1 MKKYLIVSGCSFT
14 TNDFRSTFHP
24 HMKCDWPKWPELLA
38 KKLGMEV
45 INLAKSGGGN
55 EFIFSTLIDQLVKM
69 NHNEIGLVIPAW
81 SQSVR
86 RDWQVRKFWHNTII
100 ADKGDLEY
108 HINKSLRYYY
118 MFQLYCESNNIPYKQ
133 VQMIEFIR
141 KRMSTNKISILHKET
156 YEDDDGPDLIKD
168 SIYYNKINTDKFL
181 GYPMLTDLDGFDI
194 QRKVTNNRS
203 KEIDDVFRLS
213 EQDAHPSM
221 KGHRMIASFLY
232 ENL

>member
-14 TNDFRSTFHP
+14 ANDFRSTFHP

-38 KKLGMEV
+38 NKLGMEV
-45 INLAKSGGGN
+45 INLAKSGSGN
-55 EFIFSTLIDQLVKM
+55 EFIFSTLIDQLVQM
-69 NHNEIGLVIPAW
+69 NNNEIGLVIPAW

-86 RDWQVRKFWHNTII
+86 RDWQAKKFWYNTII

-118 MFQLYCESNNIPYKQ
+118 MFQIYCENNNIPYKQ
-133 VQMIEFIR
+133 VQMIEFVR
-141 KRMSTNKISILHKET
+141 KKMTVDKVSILRRDIYNDE
-156 YEDDDGPDLIKD
+156 DGPKFIKN
-168 SIYYNKINTDKFL
+168 SIYYNKINKENFL
-181 GYPMLTDLDGFDI
+181 GYPMVEDLNGFDI

-203 KEIDDVFRLS
+203 KELHDVFRLS
-213 EQDAHPSM
+213 PEDAHPSM
-221 KGHRMIASFLY
+221 YGHRMIASFLH